1 MSFAS
6 DMFRSNSV
14 YSASSRIW
22 ASRNV
27 RNVTIPRVNAVDVDV
42 KKDGTKILPEKNINK
57 C

>member
-1 MSFAS
+1 M
-6 DMFRSNSV
+6 

-27 RNVTIPRVNAVDVDV
+27 RIVTVPRVNAVDVDV